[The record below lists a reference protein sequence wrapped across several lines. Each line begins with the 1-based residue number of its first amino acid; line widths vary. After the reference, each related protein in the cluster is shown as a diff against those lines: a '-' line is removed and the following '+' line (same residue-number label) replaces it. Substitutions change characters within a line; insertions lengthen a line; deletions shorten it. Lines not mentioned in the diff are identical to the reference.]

1 MKGEDGMAEKSRKSQ
16 RARPSGVAYEGRVTA
31 KVMHGGKVVRTI
43 RSKNAGTVPLMRFL
57 AGCLVGNYVPTDR
70 PNYAAALTT
79 NKQENEDLVL
89 EDLVPLSPF
98 PVPSSTATTHSGE
111 VSKSAYATASL
122 SFVMSGLSLGN
133 DKKIC
138 GYALYDSRNA
148 SSYNAGEGLG
158 TYSALVLLPKDD
170 MITIGSG
177 ENLVITWDL
186 TLANADF
193 GEVPPSTPSGDAQTK
208 PSEDAQTKA
217 KAAKAKSRKQG

>member
-1 MKGEDGMAEKSRKSQ
+1 MKGKDGMAEKSRKS

-57 AGCLVGNYVPTDR
+57 AGCLAGNYVPTDR
-70 PNYAAALTT
+70 PNYAAALTA
-79 NKQENEDLVL
+79 KEQENEDLAL

-98 PVPSSTATTHSGE
+98 PVPSSTATTHSGTA
-111 VSKSAYATASL
+111 SGNAPYATASL

-133 DKKIC
+133 KTIC

-148 SSYNAGEGLG
+148 SSYNAGGELG
-158 TYSALVLLPKDD
+158 TYSALVSLPKDD
-170 MITIGSG
+170 RISLSSG

-193 GEVPPSTPSGDAQTK
+193 GEVTSQAGTQAETQSA
-208 PSEDAQTKA
+208 SKA
-217 KAAKAKSRKQG
+217 TKAKSRKQG

>member
-1 MKGEDGMAEKSRKSQ
+1 MKGEDGMAEKTKKSQ

-31 KVMHGGKVVRTI
+31 KVMHGDKVVRTI
-43 RSKNAGTVPLMRFL
+43 RSKNAGAVPLMRFL

-70 PNYAAALTT
+70 PNYAAALT
-79 NKQENEDLVL
+79 KEDLDS
-89 EDLVPLSPF
+89 EDDKLVPLSPF

-111 VSKSAYATASL
+111 ASGSVYATASL

-133 DKKIC
+133 ETIC

-148 SSYNAGEGLG
+148 SSYNAGKALG
-158 TYSALVLLPKDD
+158 TYSALVTLPKDER
-170 MITIGSG
+170 ISLGSG

-193 GEVPPSTPSGDAQTK
+193 GEVPPSEGTQTK
-208 PSEDAQTKA
+208 SSEDDQA
-217 KAAKAKSRKQG
+217 

>member
-1 MKGEDGMAEKSRKSQ
+1 MKGNDGMAEKSRKSQ

-43 RSKNAGTVPLMRFL
+43 RSKNAGAVPLMRFL

-70 PNYAAALTT
+70 PNYVAALKEST
-79 NKQENEDLVL
+79 KSDEGLA
-89 EDLVPLSPF
+89 PLSPF

-111 VSKSAYATASL
+111 ASGGVYATASL
-122 SFVMSGLSLGN
+122 SFVISGLSLGN
-133 DKKIC
+133 GEKIC

-148 SSYNAGEGLG
+148 SSYNAGGALG
-158 TYSALVLLPKDD
+158 TYSALVTLPENYR
-170 MITIGSG
+170 ITIGSG

-193 GEVPPSTPSGDAQTK
+193 GEVTPVTPDVTPPEG
-208 PSEDAQTKA
+208 AQTKA
-217 KAAKAKSRKQG
+217 KASKAKSRKQG

>member
-1 MKGEDGMAEKSRKSQ
+1 MKGNDGMAEKSKKSQ

-57 AGCLVGNYVPTDR
+57 AGCLAGNYVPTDR

-79 NKQENEDLVL
+79 NKQENEDLAL

-111 VSKSAYATASL
+111 VSKSAYATASM
-122 SFVMSGLSLGN
+122 SFVMSGLSLSNGT
-133 DKKIC
+133 IC

-148 SSYNAGEGLG
+148 SSYNSGKALG
-158 TYSALVLLPKDD
+158 TYSALVLLPEEDR
-170 MITIGSG
+170 ITIGSG

-193 GEVPPSTPSGDAQTK
+193 GEVPPPVT
-208 PSEDAQTKA
+208 PSEDDQAKA
-217 KAAKAKSRKQG
+217 KATKAKSRKRG